1 MSGPFPN
8 RTRGDWITRARD
20 ELIHARIE
28 TGTWSYR
35 AGGTDSVEP
44 SVLGALA
51 LRGLGTE
58 LSEGD
63 QSHNERL
70 ASWLVSIQNKDG
82 SIGLSGAQRSP
93 GWPTSYA
100 LLLWHELKRAEGC
113 RRSAVRWL
121 LGQKG
126 RTIRPEFNLDR
137 TIGHDTMLV
146 GWPWVTD
153 THSWLEPTA
162 LAVLALRKEG
172 AGNNTRVLEGL
183 KLIRDR
189 AIPGGGWNY
198 GNKAAFGTAL
208 RPQPAPTGLALLAL
222 ADSEGERTQIVS
234 EAIRYLRAILPKTR
248 SPFALGWGLLGLA
261 AWNDRPTEANTW
273 LAESFDQVTGRS
285 DAPIRLALL
294 LLAAGSHSIAT
305 FRDN

>member
-8 RTRGDWITRARD
+8 RTRRDWIPQARD
-20 ELIHARIE
+20 ELIHTRSQ
-28 TGTWSYR
+28 TGTWPYR

-51 LRGLGTE
+51 LRGLGAA
-58 LSEGD
+58 LSEVD
-63 QSHNERL
+63 QARNERL
-70 ASWLVSIQNKDG
+70 ANWLVSIQNKDG
-82 SIGLSGAQRSP
+82 SVGLSGAQRSP

-100 LLLWHELKRAEGC
+100 LLLWHELTQAEDS
-113 RRSAVRWL
+113 RRSAVNWL

-126 RTIRPEFNLDR
+126 RTIRPEFNLDQ

-153 THSWLEPTA
+153 THSWLEPTT

-172 AGNNTRVLEGL
+172 ERGNTRVLEGL

-222 ADSEGERTQIVS
+222 ADREGKRTRVVS
-234 EAIRYLRAILPKTR
+234 EATQYLREILPKTR

-294 LLAAGSHSIAT
+294 LLAAGSQSIAT